1 MQNDTL
7 SNTPPADETL
17 LTMAEV
23 MTMLN
28 LSRTKV
34 WTMIQKDELPAFKF
48 GGDYRFRKSEVQ
60 QWMEKFR
67 VQNTNNKPSTQRKKK

>member
-1 MQNDTL
+1 MQNDTP

-48 GGDYRFRKSEVQ
+48 GGDYRFRKSEIQ

-67 VQNTNNKPSTQRKKK
+67 VQNINNKPSTQRKKK